1 MSKRKKIKGTVI
13 VYLSKA
19 CPHCMKIH
27 VNKETV
33 RELYLKYFES
43 VSFRFVED
51 NLEFIAYDFSR
62 VPTLVLPGYRPFEAI
77 RPEAL
82 RDEDYLVQMIS
93 GSILPEDVIHETE
106 QERRHIGEIDN
117 KNLDKLLGR

>member
-1 MSKRKKIKGTVI
+1 MVKRKKIKGTVI
-13 VYLSKA
+13 IYLSKI
-19 CPHCMKIH
+19 CPHCLKLH
-27 VNKETV
+27 EDKERV

-62 VPTLVLPGYRPFEAI
+62 VPTLILPGYRPFEAI

-106 QERRHIGEIDN
+106 QFRREIGEIEN